1 MCRALTTITLAL
13 ATAAGVACGSTS
25 SNTVAGPSPAKCQLT
40 ATNST
45 PSFKSSGGS
54 GTINVVAARECAWSA
69 AAQVSWLALTPPTD
83 GQGEATLK
91 YMVQANPS
99 GVPRRGSV
107 NVGGQ
112 SVEVG
117 QEGAPCRFDVD
128 RTRLQVASEATT
140 FQVNVQGPTGCSWMA
155 ASEADWLVISQGAQG
170 TGSGRATVSVSSN
183 PGPTRTGSVIV
194 AGVRVDVTQS
204 AVGSAP
210 PPQPPPQPG
219 CTFNVS
225 PKGTIVADAAGA
237 TGTIDVTATASCAW
251 TATSPDS
258 WIQLSSAGGTGD
270 GQVTYD
276 IAANPLTDRTGT
288 ITVAGTTL
296 NVTQSGSAPPPPTI
310 TVSGTVTGFSGSC
323 PVTTFTVNDQ
333 VVVTSDATSYRSGS
347 CGKLKNGESVTVRG
361 VPAAAGGVDAIQVDF
376 DK

>member
-13 ATAAGVACGSTS
+13 ATAAAAACGSTS
-25 SNTVAGPSPAKCQLT
+25 SNTVAGPSPAKCQLA

-45 PSFKSSGGS
+45 PSFNSSGGS

-69 AAQVSWLALTPPTD
+69 AVQVSWLTLAPPTD

-91 YMVQANPS
+91 YTVQANPS

-112 SVEVG
+112 FVEVG
-117 QEGAPCRFDVD
+117 QEGAPCRFEVD
-128 RTRLQVASEATT
+128 RTRLQVAAEATT
-140 FQVNVQGPTGCSWMA
+140 FQVNVQGPTGCSWTA
-155 ASEADWLVISQGAQG
+155 ASEAEWLVISQGAQG
-170 TGSGRATVSVSSN
+170 TGPGRATVSVSSN

-194 AGVRVDVTQS
+194 AGVRVDVTQA
-204 AVGSAP
+204 AVGSA
-210 PPQPPPQPG
+210 PPPQPG

-225 PKGTIVADAAGA
+225 PKGTIVADASGA
-237 TGTIDVTATASCAW
+237 TGTIDVTATAGCAW

-258 WIQLSSAGGTGD
+258 WIHLSSAGGTGD

-276 IAANPLTDRTGT
+276 IAANTSIGRTGS

-310 TVSGTVTGFSGSC
+310 TVSGTVTGLSGSC
-323 PVTTFTVNDQ
+323 PVTTFTVDGQ
-333 VVVTSDATSYRSGS
+333 VVVTSAATSYKSGS
-347 CGKLKNGESVTVRG
+347 CGKLKDGENVTVRG
-361 VPAAAGGVDAIQVDF
+361 LQAAAGGVDAIEVDF

>member
-1 MCRALTTITLAL
+1 MRRALTTITLAL
-13 ATAAGVACGSTS
+13 ATAAAVACGSTS

-45 PSFKSSGGS
+45 PSFKSPGGS

-69 AAQVSWLALTPPTD
+69 AAQVSWLALAPPTD
-83 GQGEATLK
+83 GQGEGTLESS
-91 YMVQANPS
+91 VQANPS

-112 SVEVG
+112 LVDVG

-140 FQVNVQGPTGCSWMA
+140 FQVNVQGPAGCSWTA

-170 TGSGRATVSVSSN
+170 TGPGQATVSVSSN
-183 PGPTRTGSVIV
+183 PGATRTGSVVV
-194 AGVRVDVTQS
+194 AGVRVDVTQA

-210 PPQPPPQPG
+210 PPPPPG
-219 CTFNVS
+219 CTFSVK

-237 TGTIDVTATASCAW
+237 TGTIDVTATAGCAW

-258 WIQLSSAGGTGD
+258 WNPVEQRRRHRRRPGHLRHRREHIDRPYRQHHGGGYHAERDAERIGAAAAHHYRERHRDGVQRLDAPSRRSRWMVRWSSRARL
-270 GQVTYD
+270 
-276 IAANPLTDRTGT
+276 P
-288 ITVAGTTL
+288 
-296 NVTQSGSAPPPPTI
+296 
-310 TVSGTVTGFSGSC
+310 
-323 PVTTFTVNDQ
+323 
-333 VVVTSDATSYRSGS
+333 ATESGS
-347 CGKLKNGESVTVRG
+347 CGKLKDGESVIVRG
-361 VPAAAGGVDAIQVDF
+361 VQAAAGGVDAIEVEF
-376 DK
+376 D